1 MGNEGAERTEAATPR
16 RRNKE
21 REKGNVSRSK
31 DLESA
36 IAVSLGIALIALFA
50 RFAFNKLKEI
60 LVYTFTNLSP
70 DNLKLDD
77 LTALFSPYFYTY
89 AIIIFPFLIAL
100 FVVIIIFVRME
111 VGPVFSFQKIKPSF
125 NKLSPSRIVD
135 NAKKMLNPLAPRNLV
150 ELVKSLLK
158 MGVVGFVGFSVANN
172 RRGELVDIIG
182 LDVSVG
188 FGVICSILIEMLIKM
203 CIAMLI
209 MGFLDRKYQNYEFEK
224 SIKMTK
230 QEVKDEHKD
239 SEGDPQIKSK
249 IRSIQM
255 QMARQ
260 RMMSAVPESNVVVTN
275 PTHYAVAL
283 KYDKETNPVPV
294 VTAKGIDFVALK
306 IKEVAINNNVPIVE
320 NRPLARKLYDSVP
333 IDGIIPV
340 DMWAAV
346 AEILGY
352 VMRQRGK

>member
-1 MGNEGAERTEAATPR
+1 MGNEGAERTEEATPR
-16 RRNKE
+16 RRGKE

-36 IAVSLGIALIALFA
+36 IAVSLGIVLIALFSG
-50 RFAFNKLKEI
+50 FAFNKLKEI
-60 LVYTFTNLSP
+60 LVYTFTNLNP

-77 LTALFSPYFYTY
+77 LISLFGPYFYTY
-89 AIIIFPFLIAL
+89 AIIVFPFLIAL
-100 FVVIIIFVRME
+100 FVVIVIAVRME

-125 NKLSPSRIVD
+125 NKLSPSTIVN
-135 NAKKMLNPLAPRNLV
+135 NAKRMLNPLAPRTIV

-158 MGVVGFVGFSVANN
+158 VGVVGFVGFSVANN
-172 RRGELVDIIG
+172 RRGELADILG
-182 LDVSVG
+182 LDVHVG
-188 FGVICSILIEMLIKM
+188 FGIICSILIEMLIKM

-209 MGFLDRKYQNYEFEK
+209 MGFLDRKYQNYEYEK

-283 KYDKETNPVPV
+283 KFDKETNPIPV

-346 AEILGY
+346 AEILAY
-352 VMRQRGK
+352 VMRQKGK

>member
-1 MGNEGAERTEAATPR
+1 MGNEGAERTEEATPR

-36 IAVSLGIALIALFA
+36 IAVTLGIALIAIFSG
-50 RFAFNKLKEI
+50 FAFNKIKEI
-60 LVYTFTNLSP
+60 LIYTLSNLNP

-77 LTALFSPYFYTY
+77 LIALFYPYFYTY
-89 AIIIFPFLIAL
+89 AIVIFPFLIAL
-100 FVVIIIFVRME
+100 FIVIVIFIRME
-111 VGPVFSFQKIKPSF
+111 VGQVFSFQKIKPSF
-125 NKLSPSRIVD
+125 NKLSPSRIID
-135 NAKKMLNPLAPRNLV
+135 NAKKMLNPLAPRSLV
-150 ELVKSLLK
+150 ELAKSLLK

-172 RRGELVDIIG
+172 RKGELVDILG
-182 LDVSVG
+182 LDVHIG

-283 KYDKETNPVPV
+283 KYDKDTNPVPTV
-294 VTAKGIDFVALK
+294 VAKGVDFVALK
-306 IKEVAINNNVPIVE
+306 IKEVAVNNNVPIVE

-333 IDGIIPV
+333 IDGIIPS
-340 DMWAAV
+340 DMWVAV